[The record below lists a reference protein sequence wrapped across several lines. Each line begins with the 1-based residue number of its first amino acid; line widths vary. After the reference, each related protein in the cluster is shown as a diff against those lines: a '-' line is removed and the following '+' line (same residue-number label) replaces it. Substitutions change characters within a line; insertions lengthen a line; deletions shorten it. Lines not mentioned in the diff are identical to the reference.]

1 MAFLEIIMHEILSNY
16 LRATH
21 CFGLI
26 ESLAINIIITR
37 YLRRYYYHI
46 IKVLLVAKKKTG
58 NENFPNVNLVLS
70 ICQLVVYF
78 TISIK

>member
-26 ESLAINIIITR
+26 ESLALTLSLLDTYVGIIIIS
-37 YLRRYYYHI
+37 LRYYW
-46 IKVLLVAKKKTG
+46 LQKKKR
-58 NENFPNVNLVLS
+58 EMKIFLM
-70 ICQLVVYF
+70 
-78 TISIK
+78 